1 MKKILAV
8 ISVLLCA
15 ALLFGCTPAA
25 QSAPDG
31 ARTVTDYTGRVV
43 SLPADVER
51 IAALG
56 PSALRLLCYAGQ
68 AGRVIGVE
76 QFEKELTVTKPYT
89 YVHPELAE
97 LPVIGQGGGGGGS
110 AFTEELVRLK
120 PDVIFAAYDR
130 QAADTLQTQT
140 GIPVI
145 AVSSYGVF
153 AEETDFSLSLI
164 GEVLD
169 CTERTDALI
178 SYTAACRE
186 DLAART
192 ADIPEAERPTVY
204 AGGVGF
210 NGPHGFDGTHAHYP
224 PFDAIGARNVV
235 DETGETGAFLIE
247 LEKVLAWQ
255 PDVLFLNPENLY
267 LVNEDYA
274 RNPDFYNSLTAVQQ
288 GEIYAQLP
296 YNYYSTNIELA
307 LADAYYAGC
316 VLYPEQFADI
326 DIAEKADEIFETF
339 LGVPFYEELAASG
352 YRFEKLVIG
361 ADAQ

>member
-1 MKKILAV
+1 MKKLFTL
-8 ISVLLCA
+8 ISIFLCA
-15 ALLFGCTPAA
+15 ALLFGCGPAV
-25 QSAPDG
+25 QPIPDSS
-31 ARTVTDYTGRVV
+31 RTVTDYTGRTV
-43 SLPADVER
+43 SIPAEIER

-68 AGRVIGVE
+68 AGKVVGVE
-76 QFEKELTVTKPYT
+76 QFEKELTVTKLYT

-110 AFTEELVRLK
+110 PFPEELVQLR

-130 QAADTLQTQT
+130 QAADALQAQT
-140 GIPVI
+140 GIPVVT
-145 AVSSYGVF
+145 VSSYGVF

-169 CTERTDALI
+169 CAERTDALI
-178 SYTAACRE
+178 AYTAACKE

-192 ADIPEAERPTVY
+192 ADIPEAERPAVY

-235 DETGETGAFLIE
+235 DETGEEGAFLIE

-255 PDVLFLNPENLY
+255 PDVIFLNPENLY

-274 RNPDFYNSLTAVQQ
+274 KNPDFYNSLTAVQQ
-288 GEIYAQLP
+288 GEVYTQLP

-307 LADAYYAGC
+307 IADAYYAGC
-316 VLYPEQFADI
+316 VLYPERFADI
-326 DIAEKADEIFETF
+326 DIASKADEIFETF
-339 LGVPFYEELAASG
+339 LGVPFYEDLAASG
-352 YRFEKLVIG
+352 NRFEQLVIG
-361 ADAQ
+361 ADLP